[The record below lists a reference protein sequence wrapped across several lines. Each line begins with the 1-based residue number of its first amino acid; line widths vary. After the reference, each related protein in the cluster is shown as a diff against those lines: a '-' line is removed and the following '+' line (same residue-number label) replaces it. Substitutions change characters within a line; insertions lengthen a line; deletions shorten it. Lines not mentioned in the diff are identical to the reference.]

1 MKKLLAGTLLLVML
15 VALVATTSMA
25 ATNADL
31 ISYVTSDHKIA
42 GENVGITAE
51 NRVKAKRY
59 LTENPATDAQADAI
73 IAKGEEIID
82 LMNKANV
89 SDPSKLSK
97 ADKERFMA
105 IAKEAADILG
115 LKLVFHP
122 HSVDVYDKDGKFIEN
137 VTLGGKLAYTGNSV
151 NLALVISSIATIALA
166 AGFVAK
172 KRLANA

>member
-15 VALVATTSMA
+15 IALVATKSMA

-31 ISYVTSDHKIA
+31 IEYVTSDHKVA

-59 LTENPATDAQADAI
+59 LTENPVTDAQADAI
-73 IAKGEEIID
+73 IAKGNEIID

-97 ADKERFMA
+97 ADKEKFME

-122 HSVDVYDKDGKFIEN
+122 NSVDVYDKDGKLIDT
-137 VTLGGKLAYTGNSV
+137 VTLGGKLVYTGNRV
-151 NLALVISSIATIALA
+151 NVVLVISSIAIIALA

>member
-15 VALVATTSMA
+15 IALVATKSMA

-31 ISYVTSDHKIA
+31 IEYVTSDHKVA

-73 IAKGEEIID
+73 IAKGNEIID

-97 ADKERFMA
+97 ADKEKFME

-122 HSVDVYDKDGKFIEN
+122 NSVDVYDKDGKYIDT
-137 VTLGGKLAYTGNSV
+137 VTLGGKLVYTGNRV
-151 NLALVISSIATIALA
+151 NVALAISSIAIIALA
-166 AGFVAK
+166 TGFVAK
-172 KRLANA
+172 KKLANA